1 MGITMN
7 NIIQNILG
15 RKDKPM
21 RLIGTNPENVLKKF
35 RSNRFNNPKD
45 WDGDG
50 VPNRRDCQ
58 PRNPM
63 RQDTSNF
70 GQVDNSRNMAL
81 EGGPDTRTQSPIN
94 LTPRSMAQRMFDM
107 PNDADN
113 PSSPPQFVQKIREY
127 TKSPIKYSLK
137 LNSPQQ
143 TENQIKDIYGIK
155 EDPDR
160 AMLTDKFRKKI

>member
-1 MGITMN
+1 MN
-7 NIIQNILG
+7 KILQNILG

-21 RLIGTNPENVLKKF
+21 RLIGTNPNRILNKF
-35 RSNRFNNPKD
+35 RSKRFNNPND
-45 WDGDG
+45 WDSDG

-81 EGGPDTRTQSPIN
+81 EGGPDPRTQGPSN
-94 LTPRSMAQRMFDM
+94 LTPRVMSQRMFDM

-113 PSSPPQFVQKIREY
+113 PSSPPQFVQKIQQY
-127 TKSPIKYSLK
+127 TKTPINYDLGLTVPLK
-137 LNSPQQ
+137 KS
-143 TENQIKDIYGIK
+143 ENRIKDIYGIK
-155 EDPDR
+155 EDPDK
-160 AMLTDKFRKKI
+160 AMLTKNFRGKI